1 MAADR
6 QTLGFNA
13 DDTIQDRVDEFKERE
28 DYDHRSE
35 ALEQLVRVGLRET
48 RSPILYRLKEEVV
61 DWAGWLG
68 LTALIAVVAGIT
80 TPVLAV
86 THGLMIATVLIAVA
100 TGLLALVELL
110 RVLRGESELGE
121 HLHGVMR

>member
-6 QTLGFNA
+6 QTLSFKA
-13 DDTIQDRVDEFKERE
+13 DDTVQDRVDEFADRE
-28 DYDHRSE
+28 DYDYTSE

-48 RSPILYRLKEEVV
+48 RSPILYRLKEEIIN
-61 DWAGWLG
+61 WAGWLG
-68 LTALIAVVAGIT
+68 LTAIVAVVAGIT

-86 THGLMIATVLIAVA
+86 THGLMIATVLVAVA
-100 TGLLALVELL
+100 IALLALVELL

-121 HLHGVMR
+121 QLHGVMR